1 MTIKES
7 LNERVPSSLRMGEKP
22 RYVLKFNIYVG
33 ALICFGVFEFISC
46 LALWFINRGKSLP
59 LIHGYSLNAAYLLIG
74 AVPILVG
81 LLIMVI
87 SAQKHKFLF
96 VMEKPIFVM
105 KKSNRN
111 WYFILQYYIGNE
123 YLEVYDNNDLQ
134 ALENCFARKVA
145 RSGFLRRS
153 FIFLCYTLLVNA
165 VIWTWGLGYGYLLT
179 PLFSSFVV
187 VKALYLLQNVP
198 LVISFVVIAAGIFFL
213 WPDRNKGFWRS
224 CYDKMRPPYYGLW
237 ETCRGIALIF
247 ACFFLPIGLFLLVWG
262 LFLNLYY
269 LILYVGAW
277 KIVYTKEN
285 RADYS
290 APWLGLKNFDAPYSQ
305 ISFDPFAHTIAEYEK
320 LVEEYKKLKEE
331 YYKNASFDSDDE
343 DFGYDLSE
351 GIEKNDISSGN
362 DSGDQED
369 SSFDSDD
376 EDFGYDSSEDQDP
389 EDFGNDS
396 SEDQDPEDFSFG
408 SDDEE

>member
-1 MTIKES
+1 MTTKES

-22 RYVLKFNIYVG
+22 RYVLKFYIYVC

-59 LIHGYSLNAAYLLIG
+59 LIQGYSFNAAYLLIG
-74 AVPILVG
+74 TVPILIG
-81 LLIMVI
+81 LLIIAI
-87 SAQKHKFLF
+87 SAKKHKFLF
-96 VMEKPIFVM
+96 VMEKPAVGSFCSVWTYI
-105 KKSNRN
+105 RN
-111 WYFILQYYIGNE
+111 DYLQ
-123 YLEVYDNNDLQ
+123 VYNNNDLQ

-179 PLFSSFVV
+179 SLFSAFVI

-224 CYDKMRPPYYGLW
+224 CYDKMRPPYYDLW
-237 ETCRGIALIF
+237 GTCCGIALIF
-247 ACFFLPIGLFLLVWG
+247 ACFFLPMGLFLLVWG

-269 LILYVGAW
+269 LIHYLSPW
-277 KIVYTKEN
+277 EISYTQEN

-290 APWLGLKNFDAPYSQ
+290 APWLGLKKLDAPYSQ
-305 ISFDPFAHTIAEYEK
+305 ISFDPFSHTITEYEK
-320 LVEEYKKLKEE
+320 LAEEYKKLKEE

-343 DFGYDLSE
+343 DFGYDSSE

-389 EDFGNDS
+389 EDSSFDS
-396 SEDQDPEDFSFG
+396 DED
-408 SDDEE
+408 

>member
-1 MTIKES
+1 MTNKDC
-7 LNERVPSSLRMGEKP
+7 LNDRFPSSLRKGEKP
-22 RYVLKFNIYVG
+22 RYILKFNIYVG

-198 LVISFVVIAAGIFFL
+198 LVISFVVIAAGIYFL

-224 CYDKMRPPYYGLW
+224 CYNKMRLPYYGLW
-237 ETCRGIALIF
+237 ETCCGIALIF
-247 ACFFLPIGLFLLVWG
+247 ACFFLPMGLFLLVWG

-269 LILYVGAW
+269 LIHYLSPW
-277 KIVYTKEN
+277 EISYTKEN

-290 APWLGLKNFDAPYSQ
+290 APWLGLKKLDAPYSQ

-320 LVEEYKKLKEE
+320 LAEEYKKLEKE

-343 DFGYDLSE
+343 DLGYDSSE

-362 DSGDQED
+362 DSDDQED
-369 SSFDSDD
+369 SSFDIKD
-376 EDFGYDSSEDQDP
+376 

-396 SEDQDPEDFSFG
+396 SEDQDPEDFSFDR
-408 SDDEE
+408 DDEE